1 MRRKKKTYQTLL
13 NVDRKDIDEDGLI
26 ETDEIESRIK
36 KAMRRR
42 IYRNYM
48 EVEHETIRDDRD
60 VFEFAGNDG
69 R

>member
-13 NVDRKDIDEDGLI
+13 SVDRKDIDEDGLI
-26 ETDEIESRIK
+26 ETDEIESRIQ

-48 EVEHETIRDDRD
+48 EVEHEIIRDDRD
-60 VFEFAGNDG
+60 VFDLAANDG